1 MIRKIIASVM
11 ILGMMTLVVH
21 AQKNATDTFLENAIR
36 TTQYEMQ
43 VANQA
48 MQKSKNERVRQQAEK
63 TMKDKQ
69 KTLEELHKYAEERNL
84 EVTKDLEPR
93 YQTELNRLNEIGE
106 NEYDAEFNKSILQS
120 HENSIRMYEEAMKND
135 DIEDPKLKKWM
146 EESLPKM
153 KENLETSRNARPQN
167 MNESRNMNENRS
179 FPKRNENNGIK
190 NQSERDGN

>member
-1 MIRKIIASVM
+1 MMRKIIVSVM
-11 ILGMMTLVVH
+11 ILGMITFVAH

-48 MQKSKNERVRQQAEK
+48 MQKSKSEKVRQQAEK
-63 TMKDKQ
+63 TMKDRQ
-69 KTLEELHKYAEERNL
+69 KILEELHKYAEARNL

-120 HENSIRMYEEAMKND
+120 NENSIRMYEEAVNND
-135 DIEDPKLKKWM
+135 DIEDPKLKQWM

-153 KENLETSRNARPQN
+153 KENLETSRNAQPQN
-167 MNESRNMNENRS
+167 MNDNRT
-179 FPKRNENNGIK
+179 FPKRNENNGLK
-190 NQSERDGN
+190 NQRDGN